1 MNRVHDPF
9 SNYLSIFIQGLNKNA
24 FPCLLQ
30 STLHYYLIVNSY
42 ILLKSSYA
50 FFFCEYVQQ
59 IAGKTSQLIGFWLF
73 LRFVNGAIFFRGER
87 EGRLMLPANNVF
99 L

>member
-1 MNRVHDPF
+1 MFVTVNVTLLFNRKLLHTF
-9 SNYLSIFIQGLNKNA
+9 EIFIR
-24 FPCLLQ
+24 
-30 STLHYYLIVNSY
+30 
-42 ILLKSSYA
+42 